1 MHSTTIGDVLALLS
15 LVKTTYDNYTDSR
28 SACLEVKAE
37 LVFLPDKIDESLT
50 FQSRHLAVDLGGRR
64 HSH

>member
-28 SACLEVKAE
+28 SVCLEVKAE
-37 LVFLPDKIDESLT
+37 LVSPPDKIDESLT
-50 FQSRHLAVDLGGRR
+50 L
-64 HSH
+64 